1 MDPPSSIDLLSP
13 ASTPIRE
20 FEVVY
25 NSQLSALFQAGSLR
39 IGRAVR
45 TLGFVELGLRI
56 DLLRVG
62 LRDVQIP
69 DADHLR
75 EGARD
80 RPRIAVL
87 VRK

>member
-20 FEVVY
+20 SEVVY

-69 DADHLR
+69 DADHLP
-75 EGARD
+75 GRD